1 MAKIEKD
8 LLWVEVGKDSVTL
21 RDGAAMPDPKSLY
34 SFSLF
39 LGERS
44 YTRKE
49 FARWSGVEFPKGHGI
64 YGLRMTLGVIRR
76 YRKVSSE
83 EYVAAKH
90 TKVELKEVK

>member
-1 MAKIEKD
+1 MKHEKD
-8 LLWVEVGKDSVTL
+8 LLWVEVGNDSVTL
-21 RDGAAMPDPKSLY
+21 KDGAAMPEPKSLY

-44 YTRKE
+44 YGRKE
-49 FARWSGVEFPKGHGI
+49 FARWSGVEFPKGDGI
-64 YGLRMTLGVIRR
+64 YALHCKLSVIRR

-83 EYVAAKH
+83 EFVAAKH